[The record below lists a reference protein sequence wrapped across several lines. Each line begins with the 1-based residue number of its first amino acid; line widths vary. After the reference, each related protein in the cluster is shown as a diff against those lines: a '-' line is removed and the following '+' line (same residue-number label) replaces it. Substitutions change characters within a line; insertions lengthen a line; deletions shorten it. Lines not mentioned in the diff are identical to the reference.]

1 MARTT
6 DPYTPEID
14 YRETIT
20 ISKVNEVYVKVGCDS
35 GTAQEISDYFTFEV
49 PGAKFMPA
57 YRNKYWDGKIRLFN
71 VNTRQIYTGL
81 YQHLQKFCEERDYTL
96 EGINELY
103 ALDSISTIEAEEHFS
118 SLPIKPRDYQIGA
131 FAHAIRTNRAMIL
144 SPTASGKSLIIYM
157 LCDYLKGRKLIIV
170 PTTSL
175 VSQMDGDFLEY
186 SENQQIHSTHL
197 IMAGQDKNADADIF
211 ISTWQSIYKM
221 PKKWFE
227 QFDVVIGDEAHL
239 FKAQSLTS
247 IMTKLEQCKYRFG
260 FTGTLD
266 GTQTHRL
273 VLEGLFGPVMR
284 VVTTKELMDSKTVAD
299 LRIKGLVLKY
309 PDATRKAMAKADYRS
324 EIDFLISNEAR
335 NKFIKN
341 LTLSRKGNTLLL
353 YQMVEKHG
361 QVLYD
366 MINSSVTDRKVFFV
380 HGKVSV
386 DERELVREITE
397 KESDAI
403 IIASYGTFSTGI
415 NIRNLHNIIF
425 ASPSKSRI
433 RNLQSIGRG
442 LRKGDNKET
451 ATLYDIADDLSYK
464 SWNNY
469 TLKHFAVRVKMY
481 NEEEFDYKI
490 YNIRINDEPQSN
502 QTTERRDNNLFNR

>member
-1 MARTT
+1 MAR
-6 DPYTPEID
+6 D
-14 YRETIT
+14 YEETIT
-20 ISKVNEVYVKVGCDS
+20 VTRVNEVYIKVGSDT
-35 GTAQEISDYFTFEV
+35 GTAQEISDYFTFDV

-71 VNTRQIYTGL
+71 VNTRQIYSGL
-81 YQHLQKFCEERDYTL
+81 YKHLEQFCDERNYKLVDADDITATND
-96 EGINELY
+96 I
-103 ALDSISTIEAEEHFS
+103 
-118 SLPIKPRDYQIGA
+118 SLPELETCFRGEKFNPRDYQLRAI
-131 FAHAIRTNRAMIL
+131 AHALRNNRAMVL
-144 SPTASGKSLIIYM
+144 SPTASGKSYIIYCI
-157 LCDYLKGRKLIIV
+157 LKYLLHFQCKKALVIV

-175 VSQMDGDFLEY
+175 VYQMNGDFEDY
-186 SENQQIHSTHL
+186 SENQHSYSTHL
-197 IMAGQDKNADADIF
+197 IMAGQDKNSDADIF

-221 PKKWFE
+221 PKKWFS

-247 IMTKLEQCKYRFG
+247 ILTKMEQCKYRFG

-273 VLEGLFGPVMR
+273 VLEGLFGPVMK
-284 VVTTKELMDSKTVAD
+284 VITTKELMDSDTVAN
-299 LRIKGLVLKY
+299 LKIKGLVLKY
-309 PDATRKAMAKADYRS
+309 PDQTRKAMAKADYRA
-324 EIDFLISNEAR
+324 EIDFLISNEVR
-335 NKFIKN
+335 NNFIKN
-341 LTLSRKGNTLLL
+341 LTLSRKGNTLVL

-366 MINSSVTDRKVFFV
+366 LINSTVTDRKVFFV
-380 HGKVSV
+380 HGKVSA
-386 DERELVREITE
+386 DERETVREITE

-442 LRKGDNKET
+442 LRKGDNKSN

-469 TLKHFAVRVKMY
+469 TLKHFAIRVKMY
-481 NEEEFDYKI
+481 NEEEFEYKI
-490 YNIRINDEPQSN
+490 YNIRINDAPDKAS
-502 QTTERRDNNLFNR
+502 ERRDTNLFNR

>member
-1 MARTT
+1 MDGR
-6 DPYTPEID
+6 ED

-20 ISKVNEVYVKVGCDS
+20 ITKVNEVYVKLGCDN

-49 PGAKFMPA
+49 PGAKFMPS

-71 VNTRQIYTGL
+71 VNTRQIYAGL
-81 YQHLQKFCEERDYTL
+81 HQHLQRFCEERDYIL
-96 EGINELY
+96 EDVNDSY
-103 ALDSISTIEAEEHFS
+103 ALNDLSITEAEQRFS
-118 SLPIKPRDYQIGA
+118 SYKVKPRDYQIGA
-131 FAHAIRTNRAMIL
+131 FTHAIRTNRAMIL

-175 VSQMDGDFLEY
+175 VTQMDGDFKDY
-186 SENQQIHSTHL
+186 SENQHSYSTHL
-197 IMAGQDKNADADIF
+197 ITAGQDKNADADIF

-221 PKKWFE
+221 PKRWFA

-247 IMTKLEQCKYRFG
+247 IMTKLEGCKYRFG

-273 VLEGLFGPVMR
+273 VLEGLFGPVMS
-284 VVTTKELMDSKTVAD
+284 VVTTKQLMDSKTVAD

-309 PDATRKAMAKADYRS
+309 PESTRKAMAKAEYRS
-324 EIDFLISNEAR
+324 EIDFLISNKVR
-335 NKFIKN
+335 NEFIKN

-366 MINSSVTDRKVFFV
+366 IINSSVDDRKVFFV
-380 HGKVSV
+380 HGKVSA
-386 DERELVREITE
+386 DERESVREITE
-397 KESDAI
+397 RESNAI
-403 IIASYGTFSTGI
+403 IVASYGTFSTGI

-442 LRKGDNKET
+442 LRKGDNKDT
-451 ATLYDIADDLSYK
+451 ATLYDIADDLTYK

-469 TLKHFAVRVKMY
+469 TLKHFAVRIKMY
-481 NEEEFDYKI
+481 NEEEFEYKI
-490 YNIRINDEPQSN
+490 YNIRINDESMSN
-502 QTTERRDNNLFNR
+502 QTSERRDNNLFNRQ

>member
-1 MARTT
+1 LVMG
-6 DPYTPEID
+6 I
-14 YRETIT
+14 RETIT
-20 ISKVNEVYVKVGCDS
+20 IERVNEVYIKLGCDK

-71 VNTRQIYTGL
+71 VNTRQIYAGL
-81 YQHLQKFCEERDYTL
+81 YKHIEQFCEERDYAL

-103 ALDSISTIEAEEHFS
+103 ALDSISTIEAEQFFAN
-118 SLPIKPRDYQIGA
+118 LPVTPRDYQIGA
-131 FAHAIRTNRAMIL
+131 FVHAIRTNRAVVL

-175 VSQMDGDFLEY
+175 VYQMNSDFLEY

-197 IMAGQDKNADADIF
+197 IMSGQDKNADADIF

-227 QFDVVIGDEAHL
+227 QFDVIIGDEAHL

-273 VLEGLFGPVMR
+273 VLEGLFGPVMK
-284 VVTTKELMDSKTVAD
+284 VITTKELMDNDTVAS

-309 PDATRKAMAKADYRS
+309 DDATRKMMAKANYVE
-324 EIDFLISNEAR
+324 EINFLISCEAR
-335 NKFIKN
+335 NNFIKN
-341 LTLSRKGNTLLL
+341 LALSQDGNTLLL
-353 YQMVEKHG
+353 YQFVEKHG

-366 MINSSVTDRKVFFV
+366 LINSSVTDRKVFFV
-380 HGKVSV
+380 HGKVSA

-397 KESDAI
+397 KESNAI

-451 ATLYDIADDLSYK
+451 ATLYDIADDLSHK
-464 SWNNY
+464 SWHNY

-481 NEEEFDYKI
+481 NEEEFNYKI
-490 YNIRINDEPQSN
+490 YNIRIKNAEPH
-502 QTTERRDNNLFNR
+502 QTSERRDNSLFSD